1 MLGILLVLLAMS
13 SLGAA
18 SYRIG
23 GIKDKQQTEE
33 TQQTYNVSLVVV
45 AISFMLA
52 LCGTLMVSTGWNP
65 FADLSN
71 MTTSSRANALSLL

>member
-1 MLGILLVLLAMS
+1 MLGILLVLLSMS

-23 GIKDKQQTEE
+23 GITSKPQTTE
-33 TQQTYNVSLVVV
+33 TEQTYNVSLVVV

-52 LCGTLMVSTGWNP
+52 LCGALMISTGWNP

-71 MTTSSRANALSLL
+71 MATPKSNALSLL